1 MCTDMDGTPSEP
13 VLGRLPEGRVADVR
27 PTYFVT
33 FLTGPVEGELDDVA
47 GEATYVFAGARDVTA
62 VIAWA
67 QQHLPDRLLLAEVSV
82 QAFESADRARVW
94 SLQPDSP
101 WARAEGPDYTH

>member
-1 MCTDMDGTPSEP
+1 MDGMQSEP

-33 FLTGPVEGELDDVA
+33 FLTGPVEGGLDDVA
-47 GEATYVFAGARDVTA
+47 GEATYVFAGARDVIA

-82 QAFESADRARVW
+82 QPYGSADRARVW

-101 WARAEGPDYTH
+101 WARAEGPDYTY